1 MQPDIRER
9 IASAAFELF
18 GSQGY
23 HETSPEDIA
32 AAAGISRSTFFRYY
46 GSKEAV
52 VFPDHDLL
60 LGTIE
65 ERLRA
70 STQRSA
76 LAAVTDAVKLVLI
89 HYVSEGDRARQRY
102 RLTSTVQALREREI
116 TGVARYQ
123 RLFRQ
128 YITEWDLPSDGSA
141 LRAELMASAV
151 VSAHNHVL
159 RRWLRGECDEPL
171 LEVEEAMRL
180 VNEVF
185 VVPDGG
191 PVPSAVV
198 VLEAGQRLADVL
210 PAITRAAHAM
220 G

>member
-1 MQPDIRER
+1 MQADMRER

-32 AAAGISRSTFFRYY
+32 TAAGISRSTFFRHY

-60 LGTIE
+60 LKTVE
-65 ERLRA
+65 HRLQA
-70 STQRSA
+70 SSQRSA

-102 RLTSTVQALREREI
+102 QLTSTVQALREREI

-128 YITEWDLPSDGSA
+128 YITDWDLPSDGST
-141 LRAELMASAV
+141 LRAELMAAAV

-159 RRWLRGECDEPL
+159 RRWLRGECDEPM
-171 LEVEEAMRL
+171 LEVEAAMRL
-180 VNEVF
+180 VNDVF
-185 VVPDGG
+185 VVPADG
-191 PVPSAVV
+191 PSAVV
-198 VLEAGQRLADVL
+198 VLQAGQSLAGVL
-210 PAITRAAHAM
+210 PALIRAADAN